1 MILQF
6 GKYKGY
12 DLHAIPDDYLEW
24 LISTQEKTLASY
36 TEERKRRQD
45 LQEAQL
51 SWAERLV
58 QTGFRTLAMQYHPD
72 HGGDS
77 ESMRQ
82 VIAAQERLKE
92 LLRNSGM
99 R

>member
-12 DLHAIPDDYLEW
+12 DLQAIPDDYLEW
-24 LISTQEKTLASY
+24 LISTQEKTLTSY
-36 TEERKRRQD
+36 QEERTRRQD

-58 QTGFRTLAMQYHPD
+58 QTGFRTLAMQCHPD
-72 HGGDS
+72 HGGNN

-82 VIAAQERLKE
+82 VIAAHERLKE

>member
-12 DLHAIPDDYLEW
+12 DLQAIPDDYLEW
-24 LISTQEKTLASY
+24 LISTQEKTLTSY
-36 TEERKRRQD
+36 QEERKRRQD

-51 SWAERLV
+51 SYAERIV
-58 QTGFRTLAMQYHPD
+58 QVGFRTLAMQCHPD
-72 HGGDS
+72 HGGNN

-82 VIAAQERLKE
+82 VIAAHERLKE